1 MGGSCSTRKN
11 VRMEYGDYDYVAVE
25 SSLAIPMYGG
35 YNGGLNGGL
44 TGGLNDGLAGG
55 LNGGLVNRNS
65 GYGLASTCPPGINQN
80 TALLG
85 KVKIV

>member
-44 TGGLNDGLAGG
+44 
-55 LNGGLVNRNS
+55 VNRNS